1 MWTYSGF
8 RSRESHGLRCYLGVA
23 WWAALCAALPYWGTT
38 FHVGLEIPPSFQ
50 QLWYEQAT
58 SFSGRDL
65 DSCSCFITHSISLS
79 FDKKPALLAFLTL
92 LNLIGP
98 TRVLGMYYNPQHQ
111 LWLLFWGWGFFWG
124 KYFLC
129 SLTACQ
135 FKIRA
140 AATLEGV
147 SRGCLVLQQEQPAG
161 EACSGGGEDIPLS
174 APWKWLLKIHESCLA
189 TVVIHLPECSREVSS
204 RGVHAANMQLVHPWV
219 WTGTPLCV

>member
-1 MWTYSGF
+1 MGCIATS
-8 RSRESHGLRCYLGVA
+8 LGVA
-23 WWAALCAALPYWGTT
+23 WWAALCAAPPYWGTT
-38 FHVGLEIPPSFQ
+38 FHMGLEIRPSFQ

-58 SFSGRDL
+58 SFSGLDL
-65 DSCSCFITHSISLS
+65 DSCSCFITDSISLS
-79 FDKKPALLAFLTL
+79 FDKMPALLAFLTL

-98 TRVLGMYYNPQHQ
+98 TRVLSMYYNPRRQ
-111 LWLLFWGWGFFWG
+111 LWLLFLGWVFLFWA
-124 KYFLC
+124 KYFLS

-161 EACSGGGEDIPLS
+161 EACGGEDIPFS
-174 APWKWLLKIHESCLA
+174 ALWKWLLKIDESCLA
-189 TVVIHLPECSREVSS
+189 TVVIHLPERSREVSS
-204 RGVHAANMQLVHPWV
+204 QGVHAANMQPVHPWV